1 MIGWQN
7 KWLEGLVAARN
18 EDALFEHAAA
28 RAVQLG
34 FEYCA
39 YVTRVPVPVTQPRYL
54 YFSNTPRPWHERY
67 LSECLWNADPIF
79 AQAQCTSLP
88 LVWTDGLLDQA
99 PEFAA
104 AAREHGLLFGWS
116 QLCIDALGAR
126 GVFSFMRS
134 QGELTDAEL
143 NDKSESMAWTAQVM
157 HAQMMRLDRAHFPV
171 QQPAEPLSYREREV
185 LRWTADGKTSAEV
198 ADILDITERTVNFHI
213 NRCIEKLKVN
223 NKLAAT
229 VRAAMLGLL

>member
-1 MIGWQN
+1 MIGWQDKSVQ
-7 KWLEGLVAARN
+7 KWVSAQS

-28 RAVQLG
+28 RAAQLG

-39 YVTRVPVPVTQPRYL
+39 YVARVPVPVTQPRHL
-54 YFSNTPRPWHERY
+54 FFSNTPRPWHERY
-67 LSECLWNADPIF
+67 RIEHLWESDPMF
-79 AQAQCTSLP
+79 AQAQRTSLP
-88 LVWTDGLLDQA
+88 VVWTDLLFEQA

-104 AAREHGLLFGWS
+104 AAREHGLVFGWS

-126 GVFSFMRS
+126 AVVSFMRS

-143 NDKSESMAWTAQVM
+143 TEKNESMAWTAQVL
-157 HAQMMRLDRAHFPV
+157 HAAMMMLDRAHFPV

-185 LRWTADGKTSAEV
+185 LRWTADGKTAAEV
-198 ADILDITERTVNFHI
+198 AEILVITERTVNFHI